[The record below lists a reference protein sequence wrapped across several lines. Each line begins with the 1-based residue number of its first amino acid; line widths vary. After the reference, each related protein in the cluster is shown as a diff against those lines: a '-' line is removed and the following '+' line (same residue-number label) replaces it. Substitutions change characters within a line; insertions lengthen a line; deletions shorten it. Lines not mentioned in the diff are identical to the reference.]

1 MFGYRL
7 VHKDILNALL
17 ARVNPPAV
25 VTASVGGGVVM
36 PTSSATAHSAFVHA
50 EPAAPTLPP
59 DVEDA
64 VSAWDR
70 WSQPMARQQAL
81 DWLAAGIDPAEVA
94 RRVAQ
99 GESVED

>member
-1 MFGYRL
+1 
-7 VHKDILNALL
+7 
-17 ARVNPPAV
+17 
-25 VTASVGGGVVM
+25 
-36 PTSSATAHSAFVHA
+36 
-50 EPAAPTLPP
+50 
-59 DVEDA
+59 VEDA

-99 GESVED
+99 GESVDA